1 LRCQAEFR
9 WGNAQF
15 SIVETAMTNL
25 AEDAYRPETVS
36 AGAARLIILSG
47 CSGGGKSALLVELGR
62 RGFATYEEA
71 GRQS

>member
-1 LRCQAEFR
+1 
-9 WGNAQF
+9 
-15 SIVETAMTNL
+15 MTNL